1 MEYLISVVTTIIG
14 CAIGVAGW
22 ISGRDK
28 RNSADGEWRGKVD
41 TKLDLAVGLRT
52 DVDDLYSKY
61 TENTQDIAVLK
72 QDVKAVNRR
81 INKLEGK

>member
-1 MEYLISVVTTIIG
+1 MEYLVSVITTIIG

-28 RNSADGEWRGKVD
+28 RNNKDGEWRGKVD

-52 DVDDLYSKY
+52 DVDDLYLKY
-61 TENTQDIAVLK
+61 TENSQDIAVLK
-72 QDVKAVNRR
+72 QDVKSVNRR
-81 INKLEGK
+81 ISKLEGK

>member
-1 MEYLISVVTTIIG
+1 MEYLISVITTIIG

-28 RNSADGEWRGKVD
+28 RNNDDGEWRGKVD
-41 TKLDLAVGLRT
+41 TKLDLAVGLRA

-61 TENTQDIAVLK
+61 TENTQEIAVLK
-72 QDVKAVNRR
+72 QDVKSQNRR
-81 INKLEGK
+81 ITKLEGK